1 MGDELVISK
10 SVDSVGV
17 LVMEIGVCVDER
29 GGTVWWFE
37 RWGMRGADGALSAHW
52 DLASIWK
59 SLISRV
65 MW

>member
-1 MGDELVISK
+1 MISK

-37 RWGMRGADGALSAHW
+37 RGG
-52 DLASIWK
+52 
-59 SLISRV
+59 
-65 MW
+65 